1 MGKKKVIDLDD
12 FIVSAEK
19 VNGRYIVLGKRSDY
33 GEEESKEDEV
43 PRKKKQSPIGKFFR
57 DIGGANKKLQNSKKN
72 TVISIPE

>member
-43 PRKKKQSPIGKFFR
+43 PRKKK
-57 DIGGANKKLQNSKKN
+57 
-72 TVISIPE
+72 